1 MARPKNK
8 VNREQISTTIDEELM
23 NIVRDISKDTGIPI
37 NSLIEN
43 AVREKYQK

>member
-23 NIVRDISKDTGIPI
+23 NIIRGISKDTGIPI
-37 NSLIEN
+37 NRLIEN

>member
-23 NIVRDISKDTGIPI
+23 NIVRGISKDTGIPI
-37 NSLIEN
+37 NRLIEN

>member
-23 NIVRDISKDTGIPI
+23 NVVRDISKDTGIPI
-37 NSLIEN
+37 NRLIEN

>member
-1 MARPKNK
+1 MGRPKNK

-23 NIVRDISKDTGIPI
+23 NVVRDISKDTGIPI
-37 NSLIEN
+37 NRLIEN